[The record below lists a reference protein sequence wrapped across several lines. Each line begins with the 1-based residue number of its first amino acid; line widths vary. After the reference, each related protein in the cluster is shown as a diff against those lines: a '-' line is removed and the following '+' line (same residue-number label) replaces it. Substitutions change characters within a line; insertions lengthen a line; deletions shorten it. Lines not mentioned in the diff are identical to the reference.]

1 MSRSAKPSLPPAPSA
16 ILIAP
21 LKRDAN
27 LPKAV
32 AQLASADN
40 PSAVLGCDKPSRNG
54 VSTPL
59 TVEQRGAGAVA
70 YLAEQAEWVD
80 LVHNAPAQEL
90 QWKLARVIANE
101 RVPTEMR
108 LKAQV
113 ASILNQLRDR

>member
-21 LKRDAN
+21 LKPAAN

-40 PSAVLGCDKPSRNG
+40 PSAVLGCVKPSRNG

-59 TVEQRGAGAVA
+59 TPQSRSGKFEISA
-70 YLAEQAEWVD
+70 
-80 LVHNAPAQEL
+80 
-90 QWKLARVIANE
+90 E
-101 RVPTEMR
+101 RVA
-108 LKAQV
+108 LAGG
-113 ASILNQLRDR
+113 A